1 MRRLILFTGIFLLL
15 SFLSCDKKEIND
27 LDSLPE
33 WLNQKIEQ
41 QALDQNLCEFNQ
53 IMTKDYNSSKF
64 YVIQPAISSCMYCE
78 VFDEYGTKPT
88 WDENTWTDFRKNLK
102 IIKTQT
108 ACK

>member
-1 MRRLILFTGIFLLL
+1 MKRLILLASIFILLGV
-15 SFLSCDKKEIND
+15 FSCDKKEINN

-33 WLNQKIEQ
+33 WLKQKIEQ
-41 QALDQNLCEFNQ
+41 QALDQNLCKFNQ
-53 IMTKDYNSSKF
+53 IMTIDYNSSKF

-78 VFDEYGTKPT
+78 IFDEYGTKPI
-88 WDENTWTDFRKNLK
+88 WDENTWMDFRKNLK